1 MKKRPQNRVIRFLL
15 ENSAF
20 LIVGAAVGLVW
31 ANVDHK
37 SYEFIKETPAFYIN
51 HVPVSLHFLINDLA
65 MAFFF
70 LLAGKEIREAMLP
83 RGALSNVRTAALPIM
98 ATLGGMAGPAI
109 IYFTGT
115 LLFNAPELTRGWA
128 IPMATDI
135 AFSYLIARMI
145 FPQIG
150 GKTHPAIVFLLLL
163 AIADDAGGLIV
174 LASFY
179 PQEVHNL
186 LPFLHGI
193 NPLLVFVIGIAAAIA
208 FALVLWKKLK
218 ITNFWPYLIVP
229 GVVSWLAFHEG
240 GIHPA
245 LALVPLAWCMPH
257 EHSDVGIWAVG
268 ESEGQD
274 TLNRME
280 HWWKS
285 PVELI
290 LGLFGFVNAGVAFSA
305 LGLGT
310 WLVFFGLL
318 FGKPIG
324 IILFTKIGQSFGLRL
339 PRGMNTADLIVVGIA
354 AGIGFTVAL
363 FVSVVAFPAG
373 VLQDSVKMGALFSF
387 VVAPITITAAW
398 ILGVRRR
405 ALQNSTKK

>member
-1 MKKRPQNRVIRFLL
+1 MNKSPQKRVIRFLL
-15 ENSAF
+15 ENSVF

-31 ANVDHK
+31 ANVDHE
-37 SYEFIKETPAFYIN
+37 SYEFIKETPAFQIN
-51 HVPVSLHFLINDLA
+51 HVPASLHFLINDIA

-83 RGALSNVRTAALPIM
+83 KGALSNVRTAALPIM

-109 IYFTGT
+109 IYFSGT

-135 AFSYLIARMI
+135 AFSYLIARMV
-145 FPQIG
+145 FPPIG
-150 GKTHPAIVFLLLL
+150 GKGHPAIVFLLLL

-179 PQEVHNL
+179 PQEVHNFF
-186 LPFLHGI
+186 PFLHGM
-193 NPLLVFVIGIAAAIA
+193 NPLLVFVVGAGTAIA
-208 FALVLWKKLK
+208 FCLFLWKKLK
-218 ITNFWPYLIVP
+218 ISNFWFYLIGP
-229 GVVSWLAFHEG
+229 GAIAWLAFHEG

-257 EHSDVGIWAVG
+257 EHSDIGIWAVG
-268 ESEGQD
+268 ESEGKD

-290 LGLFGFVNAGVAFSA
+290 LGLFGFVNAGVEFSA

-310 WLVFFGLL
+310 GLVFFGLL

-324 IILFTKIGQSFGLRL
+324 IVLFTKIGQAFGLRL
-339 PRGMNTADLIVVGIA
+339 PRGMNTADLVVVGIA

-363 FVSVVAFPAG
+363 FVSVVAFPLG
-373 VLQDSVKMGALFSF
+373 TLQDSVKMGALFSF
-387 VVAPITITAAW
+387 VVAPITIIAGL
-398 ILGVRRR
+398 ILGTRRR
-405 ALQNSTKK
+405 SK

>member
-1 MKKRPQNRVIRFLL
+1 MPKNAPTRFIRFLL
-15 ENSAF
+15 ENSIF
-20 LIVGAAVGLVW
+20 LIAGAAVGLIW
-31 ANVDHK
+31 ANFDHEI
-37 SYEFIKETPAFYIN
+37 YEFIKKEPIFYVN
-51 HVPVSLHFLINDLA
+51 HIPISLEFLIDEIA

-83 RGALSNVRTAALPIM
+83 KGALSKVRTAALPIA
-98 ATLGGMAGPAI
+98 ATMGGMAGPAI
-109 IYFTGT
+109 IFFAGT
-115 LLFNAPELTRGWA
+115 LVFNAPQLTRGWA
-128 IPMATDI
+128 VPMATDI
-135 AFSYLIARMI
+135 AFSYLVARMI
-145 FPQIG
+145 FPRIG

-186 LPFLHGI
+186 FPFLSGA
-193 NPLLVFVIGIAAAIA
+193 NPHLVFIVGAAAAIVIS
-208 FALVLWKKLK
+208 LVFWKKLK
-218 ITNFWPYLIVP
+218 ITNFWPYLIIP
-229 GVVSWLAFHEG
+229 GAISWLAFHEG

-257 EHSDVGIWAVG
+257 EHSDVGIWDPG
-268 ESEGQD
+268 ESEGKD
-274 TLNRME
+274 TLNRLE
-280 HWWKS
+280 NWWKS

-290 LGLFGFVNAGVAFSA
+290 LGFFGFVSAGVELSA

-318 FGKPIG
+318 LGKPIG
-324 IILFTKIGQSFGLRL
+324 IILFSKIGQLFGLKL
-339 PRGMNTADLIVVGIA
+339 PKGMNMADLIVVGCA

-373 VLQDSVKMGALFSF
+373 ALQDSVKMGALFSF
-387 VVAPITITAAW
+387 AVAPITVIVALL
-398 ILGVRRR
+398 LGVRR
-405 ALQNSTKK
+405 KKT